1 LNLDYYK
8 ILGVTKKSSSEEIK
22 KAYKK
27 LAIKYHPDKNDGE
40 ELSTEIFKSVKEAYE
55 TLSDNHKKTI
65 YDNKQ
70 SYSRPI
76 TKSQQSYQSSTNRKN
91 NTYQPKPKYESDL
104 KYKLYALAVL
114 AIFTLLIMA
123 IYPFI
128 NKWASNDK
136 LKSAEKM
143 MKIENWDEAYYFA
156 TEAITQWDENGKAY
170 LIRAKI
176 NSGVYKKYSS
186 ALSDFNQAFIFSPS
200 DSISATDYYMRAK
213 CNHEVGKI
221 DNACKDLHISLKKG
235 FDRAKIDIE
244 AICN

>member
-1 LNLDYYK
+1 MNLDYYK

-136 LKSAEKM
+136 G
-143 MKIENWDEAYYFA
+143 NVP
-156 TEAITQWDENGKAY
+156 KADF
-170 LIRAKI
+170 LTSWLRPQ
-176 NSGVYKKYSS
+176 S
-186 ALSDFNQAFIFSPS
+186 ALSDLGNVRSEKYIGLLGAWLWRNAIGPKVTFWVK
-200 DSISATDYYMRAK
+200 SA
-213 CNHEVGKI
+213 N
-221 DNACKDLHISLKKG
+221 
-235 FDRAKIDIE
+235 
-244 AICN
+244 